1 MNQPVKGGGL
11 EEDCV
16 SETLSLARERERG
29 RGRERDHDLGE
40 GFSRRGPSDPTA
52 YTSDNA

>member
-16 SETLSLARERERG
+16 SETLSLARERER
-29 RGRERDHDLGE
+29 EGE
-40 GFSRRGPSDPTA
+40 GEREIMT
-52 YTSDNA
+52 

>member
-16 SETLSLARERERG
+16 SETLSLARERERE
-29 RGRERDHDLGE
+29 RERERDHDLGE